1 LFETTVEMDSADMQ
15 EKIDCIIIGA
25 GPAGLSAALYLARF
39 RRTVKV
45 IDAGHSRARLIP
57 LSHNYPGFPD
67 GISGGELLERLRA
80 QASRYGV
87 TVTQGTVDRIEKL
100 EGGGF
105 RCTYGDAVACS
116 RTVLLATG
124 MTDIAPQ
131 MPELQ
136 QAIGRGHIRYCP
148 ICDGYEVVGKR
159 VAIIGSGSRCVREA
173 LFIKHFT
180 SDLTLISVGSEM
192 ALSEKDR
199 ALLRKNEIRV
209 VEEPISEVFIDGDKI
224 GALRMYSGEALS
236 FDSLYSMLGISV
248 HSSLAR
254 DLGSDC
260 DEDGNVLVD
269 AHMQTS
275 VPALYAAGDVVSGL
289 NQISVAIGHAAIAA
303 TAIHNR
309 L

>member
-1 LFETTVEMDSADMQ
+1 MQSGEDQ
-15 EKIDCIIIGA
+15 EKSDCIIIGG

-39 RRTVKV
+39 RRTIEL
-45 IDAGHSRARLIP
+45 IDAGNSRAALIP

-67 GISGGELLERLRA
+67 GISGKELLERLRI
-80 QASRYGV
+80 QASHYGV
-87 TVTQGTVDRIEKL
+87 TATGGKVARIEKL
-100 EGGGF
+100 DDGSF
-105 RCTYGDAVACS
+105 RCTYDGGRVARARAVI
-116 RTVLLATG
+116 LATG
-124 MTDIAPQ
+124 MTDLEPQ
-131 MPELQ
+131 MPQLR
-136 QAIGRGHIRYCP
+136 QAISRGHIRYCP

-180 SDLTLISVGSEM
+180 SDLTLISLGEHM
-192 ALSEKDR
+192 TLSDKDR
-199 ALLRKNEIRV
+199 ETLRRNEIRV
-209 VEEPISEVFIDGDKI
+209 VEEPISEVFLEGDKI
-224 GALRMYSGEALS
+224 GALRMHGGEALS
-236 FDSLYSMLGISV
+236 FDSLYSMLGVSV

-254 DLGSDC
+254 GLGAEC

-275 VPALYAAGDVVSGL
+275 VPGLYAAGDVVSGL
-289 NQISVAIGHAAIAA
+289 NQISVAIGHAAVAA